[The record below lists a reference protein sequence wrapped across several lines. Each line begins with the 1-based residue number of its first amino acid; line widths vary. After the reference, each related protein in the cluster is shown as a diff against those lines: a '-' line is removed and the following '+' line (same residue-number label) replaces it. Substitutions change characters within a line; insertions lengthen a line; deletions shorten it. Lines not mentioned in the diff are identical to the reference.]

1 MAVPMDVAQSVAD
14 AVLYEGY
21 LLYPYRASAGKNQ
34 VRWQWGVLVPPA
46 YAAAGH
52 GEHATSHSEF
62 LLEPGTDPVLHIRLR
77 FLQLQHRSG
86 GDGPVPEFDEAVEHE
101 LDSVLPVA
109 DLFTTDLPDARRVIA
124 VTVPGGTET
133 TDGVTRQRWPL
144 EGEVRLSARR
154 LEGAYGVMQLTV
166 EVVNT
171 AQWADPEAARH
182 LALRHSL
189 IAAHT
194 VVAVTD
200 GEFISLIDP
209 PEWAKPAIAGCHNER
224 TWPVMVG
231 EVGRRDVILIS
242 PIILYDYPT
251 IAPESPGDLF
261 DGTEIDEILTLRT
274 MTLTDEEK
282 AEARAT
288 DERARKLMDRI
299 DSMPPEMLDKLHG
312 AIRYLGETRGANTAS
327 AHTGSDPIETIT
339 TPGTPWWD
347 PGADASVDPDTDSVL
362 IAGVEVSKGSKVL
375 LTPELR
381 GTDAQDMFLSGRTAT
396 VEAVLLDVD
405 GNTHVAV
412 TLDDDP
418 GADISAA
425 HGRFRYFSPDEL
437 APLGSQ
443 SGAQSG
449 QQP

>member
-1 MAVPMDVAQSVAD
+1 MDLARSVAD

-21 LLYPYRASAGKNQ
+21 LLYPYRASARKNQ
-34 VRWQWGVLVPPA
+34 IRWQWGVLVPPA

-52 GEHATSHSEF
+52 GEHASSHSEC
-62 LLEPGTDPVLHIRLR
+62 LLEPGTDSVLHLRLR
-77 FLQLQHRSG
+77 FLQMQHRSG
-86 GDGPVPEFDEAVEHE
+86 GQGPVPEFDEAVEHE
-101 LDSVLPVA
+101 WDSVVSVS
-109 DLFTTDLPDARRVIA
+109 DLLDTGQVVT

-144 EGEVRLSARR
+144 EAEVRLSAQR
-154 LEGAYGVMQLTV
+154 LEGPYGVVRLSV
-166 EVVNT
+166 EIVNT
-171 AQWADPEAARH
+171 AQWADPDAARH

-194 VVAVTD
+194 VLAATD

-209 PEWAKPAIAGCHNER
+209 PEWAKPAAGSCHNER
-224 TWPVMVG
+224 AWPVMIG
-231 EVGRRDVILIS
+231 EAGRRDVILIS
-242 PIILYDYPT
+242 PIILYDYPA
-251 IAPESPGDLF
+251 IAPESPGELF

-288 DERARKLMDRI
+288 DERARQLMDRI
-299 DSMPPEMLDKLHG
+299 DSMSPEMLDKLHG
-312 AIRYLGETRGANTAS
+312 AIRYLGEAPRTRS
-327 AHTGSDPIETIT
+327 EPDPIETIT

-347 PGADASVDPDTDSVL
+347 PGADASVDPETDSVL
-362 IAGVEVSKGSKVL
+362 IAGVEVAKGSKVL
-375 LTPELR
+375 LRPGLR
-381 GTDAQDMFLSGRTAT
+381 GTDAQDMFLAGRTAT
-396 VEAVLLDVD
+396 VAAVLLDVE

-418 GADISAA
+418 GAEISAA

-437 APLGSQ
+437 TPLGAES
-443 SGAQSG
+443 
-449 QQP
+449 

>member
-1 MAVPMDVAQSVAD
+1 MDLARSVAD

-21 LLYPYRASAGKNQ
+21 LLYPYRASARKNQ
-34 VRWQWGVLVPPA
+34 IRWQWGVLVPPA

-52 GEHATSHSEF
+52 GEHASSHSEC
-62 LLEPGTDPVLHIRLR
+62 LLEPGTDSVLHLRLR
-77 FLQLQHRSG
+77 FLQMQHRSG
-86 GDGPVPEFDEAVEHE
+86 GQGPVPEFDEAVEHE
-101 LDSVLPVA
+101 WDSVVSVS
-109 DLFTTDLPDARRVIA
+109 DLLDTGQVVT

-144 EGEVRLSARR
+144 EAEVRLSAQR
-154 LEGAYGVMQLTV
+154 LEGPYGVVRLSV
-166 EVVNT
+166 EIVNT
-171 AQWADPEAARH
+171 AQWADPDAARH

-194 VVAVTD
+194 VLAATD

-209 PEWAKPAIAGCHNER
+209 PEWAKPAAGSCHNER
-224 TWPVMVG
+224 AWPVMIG
-231 EVGRRDVILIS
+231 EAGRRDVILIS
-242 PIILYDYPT
+242 PIILYDYPA
-251 IAPESPGDLF
+251 IAPESPGELF

-288 DERARKLMDRI
+288 DERARQLMDRI
-299 DSMPPEMLDKLHG
+299 DSMSPEMLDKLHG
-312 AIRYLGETRGANTAS
+312 AIRYLGEAPRTRS
-327 AHTGSDPIETIT
+327 EPDPIETIT

-347 PGADASVDPDTDSVL
+347 PGADASVDPETDSVL
-362 IAGVEVSKGSKVL
+362 IAGVEVAKGSKVL
-375 LTPELR
+375 LRPGLR
-381 GTDAQDMFLSGRTAT
+381 GTDAQDMFLAGRTAT
-396 VEAVLLDVD
+396 VAAVLLDVD

-418 GADISAA
+418 GAEISAA

-437 APLGSQ
+437 TPLGAES
-443 SGAQSG
+443 
-449 QQP
+449 

>member
-1 MAVPMDVAQSVAD
+1 MDIAREVAD

-21 LLYPYRASAGKNQ
+21 LLYPYRASARKNQ

-52 GEHATSHSEF
+52 GEHATSHTEC
-62 LLEPGTDPVLHIRLR
+62 LLEPGTDPVLHTRLR

-86 GDGPVPEFDEAVEHE
+86 GDESVPEFDEAVEHE
-101 LDSVLPVA
+101 IDAVLSVAEL
-109 DLFTTDLPDARRVIA
+109 LSTELPDTGQVVPI
-124 VTVPGGTET
+124 TIPGGTET
-133 TDGVTRQRWPL
+133 TDGITRQRWPL
-144 EGEVRLSARR
+144 EGEIRLSVRR
-154 LEGAYGVMQLTV
+154 LEGPYGVLKLIV

-171 AQWADPEAARH
+171 AQWADPEAQRH
-182 LALRHSL
+182 AALRHSL

-194 VVAVTD
+194 VLAVTD
-200 GEFISLIDP
+200 GEFISLLDP
-209 PEWAKPAIAGCHNER
+209 PEWAKPAVESCRNER
-224 TWPVMVG
+224 TWPVMIG
-231 EVGRRDVILIS
+231 EAGHRDVILIS
-242 PIILYDYPT
+242 PIILYDYPV
-251 IAPESPGDLF
+251 IAPESPGELF

-312 AIRYLGETRGANTAS
+312 AIRYLGETPRTR
-327 AHTGSDPIETIT
+327 TEPDPIETIT

-347 PGADASVDPDTDSVL
+347 PGADASVNPDTDSVL
-362 IAGVEVSKGSKVL
+362 IAGVEVAKGSRVL
-375 LTPELR
+375 LMPGLR
-381 GTDAQDMFLSGRTAT
+381 RTDAQDMFLAGRTAT
-396 VEAVLLDVD
+396 VAAVLLDVD

-418 GADISAA
+418 GAEISAA

-437 APLGSQ
+437 APLG
-443 SGAQSG
+443 AQS
-449 QQP
+449 

>member
-1 MAVPMDVAQSVAD
+1 MTAPMDIAREVANAI
-14 AVLYEGY
+14 LYEGY
-21 LLYPYRASAGKNQ
+21 LLYPYRASAAKNQ
-34 VRWQWGVLVPPA
+34 IRWQWGVLMPSA

-52 GEHATSHSEF
+52 GEHASSHSEF
-62 LLEPGTDPVLHIRLR
+62 LLEPGTDPVLHVRLR
-77 FLQLQHRSG
+77 FLQMQHRSG

-101 LDSVLPVA
+101 IDSVVSVAELLESEQVIPVS
-109 DLFTTDLPDARRVIA
+109 I
-124 VTVPGGTET
+124 PGGTET
-133 TDGVTRQRWPL
+133 TDGITRQRWPL
-144 EGEVRLSARR
+144 TGEVRLSGQR
-154 LEGAYGVMQLTV
+154 LEGPYGILHLTL
-166 EVVNT
+166 EVINT
-171 AQWADPEAARH
+171 APWVDAEAARH
-182 LALRHSL
+182 VALRHAL

-200 GEFISLIDP
+200 GEFISLLDP
-209 PEWAKPAIAGCHNER
+209 PEWAKSAVKSCRNER

-231 EVGRRDVILIS
+231 EAGGRDVFLIS

-288 DERARKLMDRI
+288 DERARKLMDRV

-312 AIRYLGETRGANTAS
+312 AIRYLGETPRTSSGP
-327 AHTGSDPIETIT
+327 GETDLVETFT

-362 IAGVEVSKGSKVL
+362 VGGVEVAKGSKVM
-375 LTPELR
+375 LTPRLR
-381 GTDAQDMFLSGRTAT
+381 GTDAQDMFLEGRIAT
-396 VEAVLLDVD
+396 VAAVLLDVD

-418 GADISAA
+418 GADLSLLQ
-425 HGRFRYFSPDEL
+425 GRFQYFSPDEI
-437 APLGSQ
+437 APLT
-443 SGAQSG
+443 AQSE
-449 QQP
+449 QS

>member
-1 MAVPMDVAQSVAD
+1 MTAPMDIAREVAN

-21 LLYPYRASAGKNQ
+21 LLYPYRASARKNQ

-52 GEHATSHSEF
+52 GEHATSHSEC

-86 GDGPVPEFDEAVEHE
+86 GDGSVPEFDEAVEHE
-101 LDSVLPVA
+101 IDSVLSASELVDTEQVVP
-109 DLFTTDLPDARRVIA
+109 

-133 TDGVTRQRWPL
+133 TDSITRRRWPL
-144 EGEVRLSARR
+144 NGEVRLSARR
-154 LEGAYGVMQLTV
+154 LEGPYGVLKLTV

-171 AQWADPEAARH
+171 AQWADPEAGRH

-194 VVAVTD
+194 VLAVTD

-209 PEWAKPAIAGCHNER
+209 PQWAKPAVEGCRNER
-224 TWPVMVG
+224 TWPVMIG
-231 EVGRRDVILIS
+231 EAGRRDVILVS
-242 PIILYDYPT
+242 PIILYDYPV
-251 IAPESPGDLF
+251 IAPESPGELF

-288 DERARKLMDRI
+288 DERARKLMDRV

-312 AIRYLGETRGANTAS
+312 AIRYLGEAPGTRKEPDS
-327 AHTGSDPIETIT
+327 IETIT

-347 PGADASVDPDTDSVL
+347 PGADASVDPERDSVL
-362 IAGVEVSKGSKVL
+362 IAGVEVAKGSRVL
-375 LTPELR
+375 LMPGLR
-381 GTDAQDMFLSGRTAT
+381 RTDAQDMFLAGRTAT
-396 VEAVLLDVD
+396 VAAVLLDVD

-418 GADISAA
+418 GAEISAA

-437 APLGSQ
+437 APLGDRS
-443 SGAQSG
+443 
-449 QQP
+449 

>member
-1 MAVPMDVAQSVAD
+1 MTTSMDAARQVAD

-21 LLYPYRASAGKNQ
+21 LLYPYRASARKNQ
-34 VRWQWGVLVPPA
+34 IRWQWGVLVPPA
-46 YAAAGH
+46 YASAGH
-52 GEHATSHSEF
+52 GEHATSHTEC

-86 GDGPVPEFDEAVEHE
+86 GDGSVPEFDEAVEHE
-101 LDSVLPVA
+101 IDAVLSVA
-109 DLFTTDLPDARRVIA
+109 DLVDTVHVVP

-133 TDGVTRQRWPL
+133 TDDGLTRQRWPL
-144 EGEVRLSARR
+144 EGEVQLSARR
-154 LEGAYGVMQLTV
+154 LEGPYGVLQLTV

-171 AQWADPEAARH
+171 AQWVDPEAERY

-194 VVAVTD
+194 VLAATD

-209 PEWAKPAIAGCHNER
+209 PEWAKPAVEGCRNER
-224 TWPVMVG
+224 TWPVMIG
-231 EVGRRDVILIS
+231 EAGRRDVILVS
-242 PIILYDYPT
+242 PIILYDYPA

-288 DERARKLMDRI
+288 DERARKLMDRV

-312 AIRYLGETRGANTAS
+312 AIRYLGETPGTQTRGTRS
-327 AHTGSDPIETIT
+327 EPDPIETIT

-347 PGADASVDPDTDSVL
+347 PGADASVNPETDSVL
-362 IAGVEVSKGSKVL
+362 IAGVEVAKGSQVL
-375 LTPELR
+375 LAPGLR
-381 GTDAQDMFLSGRTAT
+381 RADAQDMFLTGRTAT
-396 VEAVLLDVD
+396 VAAVLLDVD

-412 TLDDDP
+412 TINDDP
-418 GADISAA
+418 GAEISAA

-437 APLGSQ
+437 APLEGQPGTQ
-443 SGAQSG
+443 SESLS
-449 QQP
+449 

>member
-1 MAVPMDVAQSVAD
+1 MTASMDLAREVAD

-21 LLYPYRASAGKNQ
+21 LLYPYRASARKNQ
-34 VRWQWGVLVPPA
+34 VRFQWGVLVPPA

-52 GEHATSHSEF
+52 GEHASSLSEC

-101 LDSVLPVA
+101 VDWVLPVSKF
-109 DLFTTDLPDARRVIA
+109 LDATHV
-124 VTVPGGTET
+124 VPVSILGGTET
-133 TDGVTRQRWPL
+133 TDGVTRERWPL
-144 EGEVRLSARR
+144 QGEVRLSARV
-154 LEGAYGVMQLTV
+154 LEGPYGVMQV
-166 EVVNT
+166 SIEVVNT
-171 AQWADPEAARH
+171 AQWADPEAERH

-194 VVAVTD
+194 VLAVTD
-200 GEFISLIDP
+200 GEFISLLDP
-209 PEWAKPAIAGCHNER
+209 PEWAKPAAGACRNER
-224 TWPVMVG
+224 TWPVMIG
-231 EVGRRDVILIS
+231 EAGSRDVLLLS

-251 IAPESPGDLF
+251 IAPESPGELF

-288 DERARKLMDRI
+288 DEKARKLLDRV

-312 AIRYLGETRGANTAS
+312 AIRYLGETPPTKKEP
-327 AHTGSDPIETIT
+327 DPIETIT

-347 PGADASVDPDTDSVL
+347 PAADASLDPETDSVT
-362 IAGVEVSKGSKVL
+362 IEGIEVAKGSQVL
-375 LTPELR
+375 LRPGSR
-381 GTDAQDMFLSGRTAT
+381 RADAQDMFLEGLTAT
-396 VEAVLLDVD
+396 VAAVLLDVD

-412 TLDDDP
+412 TINDDP
-418 GADISAA
+418 GAEISIA
-425 HGRFRYFSPDEL
+425 HGRFRYFAPDEL
-437 APLGSQ
+437 KPLGTQ
-443 SGAQSG
+443 S
-449 QQP
+449 

>member
-1 MAVPMDVAQSVAD
+1 MTAPMEIARQIAD

-21 LLYPYRASAGKNQ
+21 LLYPYRASARKNQ
-34 VRWQWGVLVPPA
+34 IRWQWGVLVPPA

-62 LLEPGTDPVLHIRLR
+62 LLEPGIDPALHVRLR

-101 LDSVLPVA
+101 IDAVLTVSELMGTGQVIPVN
-109 DLFTTDLPDARRVIA
+109 
-124 VTVPGGTET
+124 VPGGTET
-133 TDGVTRQRWPL
+133 ADGITRERWPL
-144 EGEVRLSARR
+144 QGEIRVSGHV
-154 LEGAYGVMQLTV
+154 LEGPYGVMQMSI

-171 AQWADPEAARH
+171 AEWADPDAARH

-194 VVAVTD
+194 VLAVTD
-200 GEFISLIDP
+200 GEFISLLDP
-209 PEWAKPAIAGCHNER
+209 PHWAKPAAESCRNER

-231 EVGRRDVILIS
+231 ESGRRDVLLIS
-242 PIILYDYPT
+242 PIILYDYPQ
-251 IAPESPGDLF
+251 IAPESAGDLF

-288 DERARKLMDRI
+288 DERARVLMDRV

-312 AIRYLGETRGANTAS
+312 AIRYLGETPGIRKEP
-327 AHTGSDPIETIT
+327 DPIETIT

-347 PGADASVDPDTDSVL
+347 PATDASVDPETDSVT
-362 IAGVEVSKGSKVL
+362 IAGVEVAKGSKVVL
-375 LTPELR
+375 MPGSR
-381 GTDAQDMFLSGRTAT
+381 RADAQDMFLEGRTAT
-396 VEAVLLDVD
+396 VAAVLLDVD

-412 TLDDDP
+412 TIDDDP
-418 GADISAA
+418 GAEISAA
-425 HGRFRYFSPDEL
+425 HGRFRYFAPDEL
-437 APLGSQ
+437 SPV
-443 SGAQSG
+443 GAHS
-449 QQP
+449 

>member
-1 MAVPMDVAQSVAD
+1 MTASMDVAREVAD

-21 LLYPYRASAGKNQ
+21 LLYPYRASAAKNQ
-34 VRWQWGVLVPPA
+34 MRWQWGVLMPPA

-52 GEHATSHSEF
+52 GEHASSHSEF

-86 GDGPVPEFDEAVEHE
+86 GDGPVPVFDEAVEHE
-101 LDSVLPVA
+101 IDSVLSVAKLLESAQIIPV
-109 DLFTTDLPDARRVIA
+109 TI
-124 VTVPGGTET
+124 PGGTET
-133 TDGVTRQRWPL
+133 TDGVTRERWPL
-144 EGEVRLSARR
+144 TGEVRLSGEQ
-154 LEGAYGVMQLTV
+154 LEGPYGVLRLTL
-166 EVVNT
+166 EVINT
-171 AQWADPEAARH
+171 APWVDAEAARH

-194 VVAVTD
+194 VLAVTD

-209 PEWAKPAIAGCHNER
+209 PQWAKPAVESCRNER

-231 EVGRRDVILIS
+231 EAGSRDVFLIS

-288 DERARKLMDRI
+288 DPRARKLMDRV

-312 AIRYLGETRGANTAS
+312 AIRYLGETPQLSRTPGEP
-327 AHTGSDPIETIT
+327 DPIETIA

-347 PGADASVDPDTDSVL
+347 PGADSSVNPDTDSV
-362 IAGVEVSKGSKVL
+362 IVAGVEVAKGSKVM
-375 LTPELR
+375 LTPRLH
-381 GTDAQDMFLSGRTAT
+381 GTDAQDMFLEGRIAT
-396 VEAVLLDVD
+396 VAAVLLDVD

-418 GADISAA
+418 GADLSLVQ
-425 HGRFRYFSPDEL
+425 GRFQYFSPDEIT
-437 APLGSQ
+437 PLTAQYGKQ
-443 SGAQSG
+443 S
-449 QQP
+449 

>member
-1 MAVPMDVAQSVAD
+1 MTASMDVAREVAN

-21 LLYPYRASAGKNQ
+21 LLYPYRASAAKNQ
-34 VRWQWGVLVPPA
+34 IRWQWGVLMPSA

-52 GEHATSHSEF
+52 GEHASSHSEF
-62 LLEPGTDPVLHIRLR
+62 LLEPGTDPVLHVRLR
-77 FLQLQHRSG
+77 FLQMQHRSG

-101 LDSVLPVA
+101 IDSVVSVAELLESEQVIPVS
-109 DLFTTDLPDARRVIA
+109 I
-124 VTVPGGTET
+124 PGGTET
-133 TDGVTRQRWPL
+133 TDGITRQRWPL
-144 EGEVRLSARR
+144 TGEVRLSGQR
-154 LEGAYGVMQLTV
+154 LEGPYGILHLTL
-166 EVVNT
+166 EVINT
-171 AQWADPEAARH
+171 APWVDAEAARH
-182 LALRHSL
+182 VALRHAL

-200 GEFISLIDP
+200 GEFISLLDP
-209 PEWAKPAIAGCHNER
+209 PEWAKSAVKSCRNER
-224 TWPVMVG
+224 TWPVMIG
-231 EVGRRDVILIS
+231 EAGGRDVFLIS

-312 AIRYLGETRGANTAS
+312 AIRYLGETPRTSRNPGEP
-327 AHTGSDPIETIT
+327 DPVETFT

-347 PGADASVDPDTDSVL
+347 PGADSSVDPDTDSVL
-362 IAGVEVSKGSKVL
+362 VAGIEVAKGSKVM
-375 LTPELR
+375 LTPRLH
-381 GTDAQDMFLSGRTAT
+381 GTDAQDMFLEGRTAT
-396 VEAVLLDVD
+396 VAAVLLDVD

-418 GADISAA
+418 GADLSLLQ
-425 HGRFRYFSPDEL
+425 GRFQYFSPDEI
-437 APLGSQ
+437 APLT
-443 SGAQSG
+443 AQSE
-449 QQP
+449 QS

>member
-1 MAVPMDVAQSVAD
+1 MTAPMDIARQVAD

-21 LLYPYRASAGKNQ
+21 LLYPYRASSRKNQ
-34 VRWQWGVLVPPA
+34 VRWQWGVLMPSG

-52 GEHATSHSEF
+52 GEHATSHSEC

-101 LDSVLPVA
+101 IDSVLPVSELL
-109 DLFTTDLPDARRVIA
+109 DTEQVVA

-144 EGEVRLSARR
+144 NGEVRLSARR
-154 LEGAYGVMQLTV
+154 LEGPYGVLQLTI

-171 AQWADPEAARH
+171 AQWVDPEAGRH

-194 VVAVTD
+194 VLAVTD

-209 PEWAKPAIAGCHNER
+209 PHWAKPAVEVCRNER
-224 TWPVMVG
+224 TWPVMIG
-231 EVGRRDVILIS
+231 EAGRRDVILVS

-288 DERARKLMDRI
+288 DERVRKLMDRV

-312 AIRYLGETRGANTAS
+312 AIRYLGETPGTRKEPDS
-327 AHTGSDPIETIT
+327 IETIT
-339 TPGTPWWD
+339 TP
-347 PGADASVDPDTDSVL
+347 
-362 IAGVEVSKGSKVL
+362 
-375 LTPELR
+375 
-381 GTDAQDMFLSGRTAT
+381 
-396 VEAVLLDVD
+396 
-405 GNTHVAV
+405 
-412 TLDDDP
+412 
-418 GADISAA
+418 
-425 HGRFRYFSPDEL
+425 
-437 APLGSQ
+437 
-443 SGAQSG
+443 
-449 QQP
+449 

>member
-1 MAVPMDVAQSVAD
+1 MTAPMDLAREVAD

-21 LLYPYRASAGKNQ
+21 LLYPYRASARKNQ
-34 VRWQWGVLVPPA
+34 VRFQWGVLVPPA

-52 GEHATSHSEF
+52 GEHASSHSEF
-62 LLEPGTDPVLHIRLR
+62 LLEPGADPVLHIRLR

-86 GDGPVPEFDEAVEHE
+86 GGGPVPEFDEAVEHE
-101 LDSVLPVA
+101 VDAVLSVSELLDPELVGGVQVVPVA
-109 DLFTTDLPDARRVIA
+109 I
-124 VTVPGGTET
+124 PGGTET

-144 EGEVRLSARR
+144 AGEVQLSARQ
-154 LEGAYGVMQLTV
+154 LEGPYGVLQLTI

-171 AQWADPEAARH
+171 ASWVDPEAQRH

-194 VVAVTD
+194 VLAVTD

-209 PEWAKPAIAGCHNER
+209 PEWAKPAVEGCRNER
-224 TWPVMVG
+224 TWPVMIG
-231 EVGRRDVILIS
+231 EAGSRDVLLIS
-242 PIILYDYPT
+242 PIILYDYPA
-251 IAPESPGDLF
+251 IAPESPGELF

-288 DERARKLMDRI
+288 DERAAKLMDRI

-312 AIRYLGETRGANTAS
+312 AIRYLGETPRVRREP
-327 AHTGSDPIETIT
+327 DPVETIT

-362 IAGVEVSKGSKVL
+362 IAGVEVAKGSKVL
-375 LTPELR
+375 LTPGLR
-381 GTDAQDMFLSGRTAT
+381 RTDAQDMFLSGRTAT
-396 VEAVLLDVD
+396 VAAVLLDVD

-418 GADISAA
+418 GAEISAA
-425 HGRFRYFSPDEL
+425 HGRFRYFAPDEL
-437 APLGSQ
+437 KPLG
-443 SGAQSG
+443 ADLEP
-449 QQP
+449 QPESPA

>member
-1 MAVPMDVAQSVAD
+1 MAAAMDVARQVAD

-21 LLYPYRASAGKNQ
+21 LLYPYRASARKNQ
-34 VRWQWGVLVPPA
+34 IRWQWGVLVPPA

-52 GEHATSHSEF
+52 GEHATSHTEC

-86 GDGPVPEFDEAVEHE
+86 GDGAVPEFDEAVEHE
-101 LDSVLPVA
+101 IDSVLSVSELL
-109 DLFTTDLPDARRVIA
+109 DTERVVA

-133 TDGVTRQRWPL
+133 TDGLTRQRWPL
-144 EGEVRLSARR
+144 TGEVRVSALR
-154 LEGAYGVMQLTV
+154 LEGPYGVLQLTV
-166 EVVNT
+166 KVVNT
-171 AQWADPEAARH
+171 ARWEDPQAPRH

-194 VVAVTD
+194 VLAVTD

-209 PEWAKPAIAGCHNER
+209 PEWAKPAVECCRNER

-231 EVGRRDVILIS
+231 EVGRRDMILVS
-242 PIILYDYPT
+242 PIILYDYPV

-288 DERARKLMDRI
+288 DERARKLMDRV

-312 AIRYLGETRGANTAS
+312 AIRYLGETPGTRGEP
-327 AHTGSDPIETIT
+327 DPIQTIA

-347 PGADASVDPDTDSVL
+347 PGADASVDPETDSVL
-362 IAGVEVSKGSKVL
+362 IAGVEVAKGSRVL
-375 LTPELR
+375 LTPGLR
-381 GTDAQDMFLSGRTAT
+381 RTDAQDMFLAGRTAT
-396 VEAVLLDVD
+396 VAAVLLDVD

-418 GADISAA
+418 GAEISAA

-437 APLGSQ
+437 APLG
-443 SGAQSG
+443 AQ
-449 QQP
+449 

>member
-1 MAVPMDVAQSVAD
+1 MTAAMELAREVAD

-21 LLYPYRASAGKNQ
+21 LLYPYRASARKNQ
-34 VRWQWGVLVPPA
+34 IRWQWGVLVPPA

-52 GEHATSHSEF
+52 GEHATSHSEC

-101 LDSVLPVA
+101 VDAVLPVSELM
-109 DLFTTDLPDARRVIA
+109 DTTQVVP

-133 TDGVTRQRWPL
+133 TDGVTRERWPL
-144 EGEVRLSARR
+144 TGEVRLSARV
-154 LEGAYGVMQLTV
+154 LEGPYGVAHLSI

-171 AQWADPEAARH
+171 AQQTDPEVERH

-194 VVAVTD
+194 LVAVAD
-200 GEFISLIDP
+200 GEFTSLLDP
-209 PEWAKPAIAGCHNER
+209 PEWAKFAVKACRNER
-224 TWPVMVG
+224 TWPVMIG
-231 EVGRRDVILIS
+231 EEGSRDVLLIS
-242 PIILYDYPT
+242 PIILYDYPK
-251 IAPESPGDLF
+251 IAPESPGELF

-288 DERARKLMDRI
+288 DERARKLIDRI

-312 AIRYLGETRGANTAS
+312 AIRYLGETPAVKS
-327 AHTGSDPIETIT
+327 EPDPIETIT

-347 PGADASVDPDTDSVL
+347 PGADASVDPDTDSVN
-362 IAGVEVSKGSKVL
+362 IEGVEVAKGSKVL
-375 LTPELR
+375 LMPGIR
-381 GTDAQDMFLSGRTAT
+381 RADAQDMFLEGRTAT
-396 VEAVLLDVD
+396 VAAVLLDVD

-412 TLDDDP
+412 TIDDDP
-418 GADISAA
+418 GAEISAA
-425 HGRFRYFSPDEL
+425 HGRFRYFDPAEL
-437 APLGSQ
+437 KPL
-443 SGAQSG
+443 GAQS
-449 QQP
+449 